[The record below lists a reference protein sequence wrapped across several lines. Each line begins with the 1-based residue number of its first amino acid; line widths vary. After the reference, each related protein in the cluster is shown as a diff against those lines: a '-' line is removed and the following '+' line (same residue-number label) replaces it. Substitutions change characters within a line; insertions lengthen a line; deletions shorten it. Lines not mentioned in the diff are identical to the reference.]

1 MKAIVNSRMIIDY
14 IDNYLEDDFNEIK
27 EYLVANNIMN
37 VVEFDDCPYRQQH
50 YKLEMPVEVKNKDS
64 KRCIWVYDEMIVN
77 VIDET
82 VVEGYDV
89 RKPKDFL
96 NILDMWIN
104 NNCIQSECNCNCPL
118 YGKCTELCELVEEIL
133 KENKNDNEN

>member
-14 IDNYLEDDFNEIK
+14 IDSYLEDDFNEMK
-27 EYLVANNIMN
+27 DYLTKNNTMN

-50 YKLEMPVEVKNKDS
+50 YKLEMPIEVKNKDS
-64 KRCIWVYDEMIVN
+64 KKCIWVYDEMIV
-77 VIDET
+77 
-82 VVEGYDV
+82 
-89 RKPKDFL
+89 

-118 YGKCTELCELVEEIL
+118 YSKCTELCELVEDIL
-133 KENKNDNEN
+133 KENEHNNEN